1 MLNCSETLLE
11 LQGFYRI
18 HYLELPSGYTK
29 QSIPYSG
36 CSLTYID
43 KGTATVTLDT
53 QSIEVQNGEGFIL
66 PAHADNQMD
75 IAEKAA
81 NVYILVFACDSEALS
96 EISNRVFPI
105 NGIIR
110 SYLKLI
116 LKEAKFAY
124 KNDLRIYDY
133 PELIENPNAPL
144 GAKQMIKNYTES
156 LLIEI
161 IRQHQENFESK
172 YSELIRE
179 TRIMQN
185 IDTNYFFEQIVAY
198 LEEHIDEP
206 LSLEQISAD
215 NFTNAS
221 KIQKV
226 FRECANEGIISF
238 FQKMKIEKAKTLIR
252 ETSMNFTE
260 ISELLSFSS
269 VHHFSKKFKQLV
281 KMSPSAY
288 QRFIK

>member
-1 MLNCSETLLE
+1 MLNCFDILLE

-18 HYLELPSGYTK
+18 HYLELPSDYIK
-29 QSIPYSG
+29 PSIPYSG
-36 CSLTYID
+36 FSLTYID
-43 KGTATVTLDT
+43 KGTATVTLGG
-53 QSIEVQNGEGFIL
+53 QSVEVQNGEGFFL
-66 PAHADNQMD
+66 PPHTDNQIK

-81 NVYILVFACDSEALS
+81 NIYILVFSCNSDLLS
-96 EISNRVFPI
+96 GISNKLFPI

-124 KNDLRIYDY
+124 TNDLRIYDY

-144 GAKQMIKNYTES
+144 GAKQMLKNYTES

-161 IRQHQENFESK
+161 VRQHQESFESK

-198 LEEHIDEP
+198 LEEHINEP

-215 NFTNAS
+215 NLTNAS